1 MLTHSST
8 LIKCPCIS
16 VEEAVTPI
24 LLAQSVSRQ
33 VMFFECFP
41 NENIFRKKFVFTEL
55 NEIEVSPD
63 KQRVVLVTD
72 HQPCVNNS
80 RKHALYFVT
89 I

>member
-41 NENIFRKKFVFTEL
+41 YENIFSKKIVFTEV
-55 NEIEVSPD
+55 NEIEVSAN

-72 HQPCVNNS
+72 HQPCVNIS
-80 RKHALYFVT
+80 SKHALYFIT

>member
-41 NENIFRKKFVFTEL
+41 YENIFRKKIVFTEV
-55 NEIEVSPD
+55 NEIEVSAN

-72 HQPCVNNS
+72 HQPCVNIS
-80 RKHALYFVT
+80 SKHALYFVT